1 MRVYLQEVSIRNLNQ
16 AVAAELAQVRTAQ
29 GLSQTELA
37 DLAGMTR
44 VTVQR
49 YETGGTIKLPELE
62 KLCLALGEDP
72 SDFFARAAR
81 RVQREH

>member
-1 MRVYLQEVSIRNLNQ
+1 MRVYVQQVSLTTLNQ
-16 AVAAELAQVRTAQ
+16 AVAAELAQVRKAQ

-49 YETGGTIKLPELE
+49 YETGGVIKIPELE

-72 SDFFARAAR
+72 MEFFTRAAA
-81 RVQREH
+81 RVKRED